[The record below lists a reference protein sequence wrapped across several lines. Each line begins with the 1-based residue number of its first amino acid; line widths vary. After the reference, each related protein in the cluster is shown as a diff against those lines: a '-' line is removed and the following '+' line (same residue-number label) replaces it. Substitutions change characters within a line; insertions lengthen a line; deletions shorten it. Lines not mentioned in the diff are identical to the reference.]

1 MKSLWLEGDNF
12 DVSPLAKLHFPSNDI
27 TAQVTLVRPSFRKFD
42 WVLVKYELDLNLIEL
57 W

>member
-1 MKSLWLEGDNF
+1 M
-12 DVSPLAKLHFPSNDI
+12 SPLSKVTLSLFPSNDI